1 MKNYA
6 IVGKYTAMKGFF
18 KKKPHSEYILVG
30 IKDNKR
36 NSFILVQFFDTLK
49 PGMYVCA
56 IVGVAQS
63 PDEEILEQHVEY
75 LRYDANIVILEDKV
89 PINTKFGNIIKI
101 IFTKPSKIL
110 GKTLELLQDSR
121 LPSGYFIAKCKLK
134 KGVEPSA
141 RLKVG
146 AGAMNVGNLDMG
158 EMKKMR
164 AFTTARLKSI
174 MKQ

>member
-6 IVGKYTAMKGFF
+6 VIGKYTAMKGFF
-18 KKKPHSEYILVG
+18 KKTPHSEYILVG
-30 IKDNKR
+30 LKDDKR
-36 NSFILVQFFDTLK
+36 NSFILIQFFDTLK

-56 IVGVAQS
+56 IVGAAQS
-63 PDEEILEQHVEY
+63 PDEEMLEQQIDY
-75 LRYDANIVILEDKV
+75 LRFDANIELFEDKV
-89 PINTKFGNIIKI
+89 PINVKFGNGIKI
-101 IFTKPSKIL
+101 TFTKPSKTI
-110 GKTLELLQDSR
+110 GKTLELLNDSR
-121 LPSGYFIAKCKLK
+121 LPSGYFIAKCNLK
-134 KGVEPSA
+134 KGIEPST

-146 AGAMNVGNLDMG
+146 AGAMDFGDLDMG